1 MSNILKENAFHVYE
15 FAKDLQADI
24 PIPAIN
30 YFTANLKAGKQ
41 LYPGC
46 DHLDWEALSKQWN
59 ALSPLERG
67 RQKAMLDGVMQR
79 NRNTLPQLF
88 EAGDQEAFAKAID
101 EYYAYE
107 DTIKGYGK

>member
-1 MSNILKENAFHVYE
+1 
-15 FAKDLQADI
+15 
-24 PIPAIN
+24 
-30 YFTANLKAGKQ
+30 
-41 LYPGC
+41 
-46 DHLDWEALSKQWN
+46 
-59 ALSPLERG
+59 
-67 RQKAMLDGVMQR
+67 MQR